1 MFWQKEKLIKN
12 LIIEIPKYIQQRF
25 EIFIFPF
32 NSIQSVLLVRRYGKI
47 KGRLKVIVLFYMF
60 FFRRQIS
67 KNINKLLLLLLLK
80 IAF

>member
-1 MFWQKEKLIKN
+1 MFCQKEKLIKN

>member
-1 MFWQKEKLIKN
+1 MLCQKEKLIKN

-60 FFRRQIS
+60 FS
-67 KNINKLLLLLLLK
+67 
-80 IAF
+80 